1 MSEESFNQIII
12 KKKNLC
18 AKSIFCVSLIIYS
31 ILNIIT
37 AY

>member
-12 KKKNLC
+12 KKKKIFALNL
-18 AKSIFCVSLIIYS
+18 SLIIYS